1 MIGIGKIGLAM
12 TKNIMKAGYKMKIY
26 DLSSEH
32 VDRNEWGL
40 I

>member
-1 MIGIGKIGLAM
+1 MHRGTLALMEKI
-12 TKNIMKAGYKMKIY
+12 KIY

-32 VDRNEWGL
+32 VDRNEWNL